1 MHCAHRPRERVAMNR
16 TITTRSAT
24 ASLAL
29 ACLALLA
36 TSNGAFAQARIYGAS
51 SLQANGPQRYQVGRH
66 NNTGRYHAPRHDGRY
81 EPGPLIITPGQLFGY
96 HDDDDSN
103 DSGDRAARRVT
114 SKTQPRMEH
123 WVLRPVPTR
132 AVPTRSVPIRQASSR
147 RQPAFADDDPP
158 VPPTELL
165 EPDDQVSADEKA
177 TAESGGDGL
186 VEQELVGQSDD
197 GCTSQRRLGP
207 YPDVGNYDDGYG
219 RYVAAG
225 NKADYNG
232 QGFLYGTPGNTW
244 WDFYGYPYVG
254 ARMSWALPYGGYGG
268 YGYGRPWGGY
278 GYGGYGYRG
287 YGYRGYGYGG
297 YGHYRPYG
305 YYGYGRGYYR
315 GWGRYGYRGSYHW

>member
-1 MHCAHRPRERVAMNR
+1 MSR
-16 TITTRSAT
+16 TITTRCAT

-29 ACLALLA
+29 ACLALL
-36 TSNGAFAQARIYGAS
+36 TMSDGAFAQARVYGAS
-51 SLQANGPQRYQVGRH
+51 PIPATGPQHYQVDRH
-66 NNTGRYHAPRHDGRY
+66 NKIGRYHAPRHDGRY

-96 HDDDDSN
+96 HDDDDDSN
-103 DSGDRAARRVT
+103 GTGDRSARRVT

-123 WVLRPVPTR
+123 WVLRPVPTQR
-132 AVPTRSVPIRQASSR
+132 VPTRPVPIRQASSR

-158 VPPTELL
+158 APPQELL
-165 EPDDQVSADEKA
+165 EPDDQALTDEHA
-177 TAESGGDGL
+177 AP
-186 VEQELVGQSDD
+186 QSDGNEQVEYTSD
-197 GCTSQRRLGP
+197 DCFTSQRRLGP

-244 WDFYGYPYVG
+244 WDFYGYPYIG
-254 ARMSWALPYGGYGG
+254 ARMSGAFPYGGYGY

-287 YGYRGYGYGG
+287 YGGYGY
-297 YGHYRPYG
+297 YRPYG
-305 YYGYGRGYYR
+305 YYGYGRGYGR